1 VRNSFAARTNLVNVW
16 RGKAEGIE
24 RVSGGIYRYY
34 VLGLLMVIYAF
45 NFLDRQIITI
55 LAPSLKADLGL
66 TDAQLGLLFGTAFA
80 LFYAL
85 FGIPLAKLADG
96 WHRVKTIS
104 LGLTFWSG
112 MTALS
117 GFAGNFAQLGA
128 ARVGV
133 GIGEASASPAAY
145 SLLQDYFPRDR
156 RATAL
161 AVYSS
166 GIYVGV
172 GASLI
177 LGGAV
182 IAYWDTHYV
191 EATRP
196 FGLAGWQATFLAFG
210 IPGLLLALLLRLT
223 VREPVR
229 GAIDGLSSPSDPA
242 PFRSVGREFA
252 AMFPPSSMLGIARR
266 ARTIKPLLWNLAVFF
281 GVIAAAILVIAWT
294 DSMLP
299 PERRPALATV
309 AGIDITTN
317 VIQWLAIALGAY
329 CSFSWLQSIRLR
341 DRPTA
346 SLIGN
351 RTFAMLSVG
360 GGLMSYASYGLSPYL
375 YLYAVQTFGV
385 GPEAGFSLGAIL
397 AIAGGLGT
405 IAGGLI
411 ADRAKRIHPA
421 GRLYVVM
428 AAALV
433 AGIMLAFM
441 LTTSSLTL
449 FYVALGVTNFLQIMW
464 LGPVAA
470 SCQDLVLPRMRGAA
484 TAVFFLGTN
493 IIGLGLG
500 PYLVGLVSDAAGD
513 LRFAMLSV
521 LFVLPV
527 TLTLFA
533 LASRNLPALEAS
545 AVERARAA
553 GEPI

>member
-1 VRNSFAARTNLVNVW
+1 MR
-16 RGKAEGIE
+16 
-24 RVSGGIYRYY
+24 GGIYRYY

-104 LGLTFWSG
+104 LGLSFWSG

-117 GFAGNFAQLGA
+117 GFAANFAQLGA

-145 SLLQDYFPRDR
+145 SLLQDYFPREK

-161 AVYSS
+161 AFYSS

-177 LGGAV
+177 FGGAV
-182 IAYWDTHYV
+182 IAYWDTHYTA
-191 EATRP
+191 ATQP

-210 IPGLLLALLLRLT
+210 IPGLLLALLLVLT

-229 GAIDGLSSPSDPA
+229 GAIDGLSSPADPA

-252 AMFPPSSMLGIARR
+252 AMFPPFSMIGLRR
-266 ARTIKPLLWNLAVFF
+266 AGTMKPLLRNLALFA
-281 GVIAAAILVIAWT
+281 GVAVAAVLVIAWT
-294 DSMLP
+294 DGMLP
-299 PERRPALATV
+299 PERRSPLATF
-309 AGIDITTN
+309 AGITITTN
-317 VIQWLAIALGAY
+317 VIQWVAIAIGAY
-329 CSFSWLQSIRLR
+329 CSFSWIQSIRLR

-346 SLIGN
+346 ALIGN
-351 RTFAMLSVG
+351 RTFAMLSIG
-360 GGLMSYASYGLSPYL
+360 GGLMSYASYGLSPFL

-385 GPEAGFSLGAIL
+385 GPEAGYTLGWIL

-405 IAGGLI
+405 IAGGMV
-411 ADRAKRIHPA
+411 ADRAKHYHPA
-421 GRLYVVM
+421 GRLYVVI
-428 AAALV
+428 AAAIAAAVILV
-433 AGIMLAFM
+433 LM

-449 FYVALGVTNFLQIMW
+449 FYLALGLTNFFQIMW

-500 PYLVGLVSDAAGD
+500 PYVVGLVSDVSGD
-513 LRFAMLSV
+513 LGFAMLSV

-527 TLTLFA
+527 TLALFA
-533 LASRNLPALEAS
+533 LASRNVPNLEAS
-545 AVERARAA
+545 ALERARAA
-553 GEPI
+553 GEPV

>member
-1 VRNSFAARTNLVNVW
+1 MTGR
-16 RGKAEGIE
+16 
-24 RVSGGIYRYY
+24 IYRCY

-55 LAPSLKADLGL
+55 LAPALKADLGL

-104 LGLTFWSG
+104 LGLGFWSA
-112 MTALS
+112 MTAVS

-145 SLLQDYFPRDR
+145 SLIQDYFPKHS

-177 LGGAV
+177 FGGAV
-182 IAYWDTHYV
+182 MAYWGTHYTPQT
-191 EATRP
+191 AP

-210 IPGLLLALLLRLT
+210 IPGLLLALLMRLT

-229 GAIDGLSSPSDPA
+229 GAMDGHPA
-242 PFRSVGREFA
+242 PVDARPFRAVAREFA
-252 AMFPPSSMLGIARR
+252 TMVPPFSMIALAR
-266 ARTIKPLLWNLAVFF
+266 AGRAPLLRNLAAFAIV
-281 GVIAAAILVIAWT
+281 VLVAILVTSVT
-294 DSMLP
+294 DALLAPGKRLP
-299 PERRPALATV
+299 LATI
-309 AGIDITTN
+309 AGLTITTN
-317 VIQWLAIALGAY
+317 SVQWTAIALGAY
-329 CSFSWLQSIRLR
+329 CSFSWLQSIRRR
-341 DRPTA
+341 DRPA
-346 SLIGN
+346 AALIGN
-351 RTFAMLSVG
+351 RTFAMLSLG
-360 GGLMSYASYGLSPYL
+360 GGLASYASYGISPFL
-375 YLYAVQTFGV
+375 YLYAATNFGV
-385 GPEAGFSLGAIL
+385 GPEAGFAFGWVL
-397 AIAGGLGT
+397 ALSGGLGT
-405 IAGGLI
+405 VFGGWA
-411 ADRAKRIHPA
+411 ADKARRVHPA
-421 GRLYVVM
+421 GRLRVVI
-428 AAALV
+428 AALV
-433 AGIMLAFM
+433 CSAVIVWFQFH
-441 LTTSSLTL
+441 TTSLRL
-449 FYVALGVTNFLQIMW
+449 FYVLIGASNFLQIMW
-464 LGPVAA
+464 LAPVAA

-500 PYLVGLVSDAAGD
+500 PYMVGLVSDAGGD
-513 LRFAMLSV
+513 LRFALLSV

-527 TLTLFA
+527 TLGLFYA
-533 LASRNLPALEAS
+533 ASRGLPALEAS
-545 AVERARAA
+545 VAERARAA
-553 GEPI
+553 GKPG

>member
-1 VRNSFAARTNLVNVW
+1 
-16 RGKAEGIE
+16 
-24 RVSGGIYRYY
+24 
-34 VLGLLMVIYAF
+34 MVIYAF

-96 WHRVKTIS
+96 WNRVKTIS
-104 LGLTFWSG
+104 LGLSFWSA
-112 MTALS
+112 MTAVS
-117 GFAGNFAQLGA
+117 GFATNFAQLGA

-145 SLLQDYFPRDR
+145 SLIQDYFPREK

-161 AVYSS
+161 ALYSS
-166 GIYVGV
+166 GIYIGV

-182 IAYWDTHYV
+182 IAYWDTHFTP
-191 EATRP
+191 ATRP

-210 IPGLLLALLLRLT
+210 IPGIMLALLLRFT
-223 VREPVR
+223 VREPAR
-229 GAIDGLSSPSDPA
+229 GAIDGLSSPGDPA
-242 PFRSVGREFA
+242 PFRSVASEFA
-252 AMFPPSSMLGIARR
+252 AMFPPFSMMGLARR
-266 ARTIKPLLWNLAVFF
+266 SSTKGPLLRNVAAFAIIAL
-281 GVIAAAILVIAWT
+281 AAAIVIGWT
-294 DSMLP
+294 DGMLP
-299 PERRPALATV
+299 AERRLPLASLF
-309 AGIDITTN
+309 GFSITTN
-317 VIQWLAIALGAY
+317 VVQWAAIGVGAY
-329 CSFSWLQSIRLR
+329 CSFSWIQSIRLR
-341 DRPTA
+341 DRPT
-346 SLIGN
+346 STLLGN
-351 RTFAMLSVG
+351 PTFAMLSVG
-360 GGLMSYASYGLSPYL
+360 GGLMSFVSYGLSPFV

-385 GPEAGFSLGAIL
+385 GPEAGYTLGWIL

-405 IAGGLI
+405 IAGGMLG
-411 ADRAKRIHPA
+411 DRARLLHPA
-421 GRLYVVM
+421 GRLYVVV
-428 AAALV
+428 AAAGV
-433 AGIMLAFM
+433 AGILLLVQ
-441 LTTSSLTL
+441 LTTSSLTT
-449 FYVALGVTNFLQIMW
+449 FYIMLGLVNFLHIMW

-470 SCQDLVLPRMRGAA
+470 TCQDLVLPRMRGAA

-500 PYLVGLVSDAAGD
+500 PYVVGLISDVSGD

-527 TLTLFA
+527 TLALFL
-533 LASRNLPALEAS
+533 LASRKLPLLEAS
-545 AVERARAA
+545 VIERARSA

>member
-1 VRNSFAARTNLVNVW
+1 M
-16 RGKAEGIE
+16 E
-24 RVSGGIYRYY
+24 RVGGGIYRYY
-34 VLGLLMVIYAF
+34 VLGLLMVVYAF

-55 LAPSLKADLGL
+55 LAPSLKADLAL

-104 LGLTFWSG
+104 LGLSFWSG

-145 SLLQDYFPRDR
+145 SLIQDYFPREK

-161 AVYSS
+161 AFYSS
-166 GIYVGV
+166 GIYIGV

-177 LGGAV
+177 FGGAV
-182 IAYWDTHYV
+182 IAYWDTHYT

-210 IPGLLLALLLRLT
+210 IPGLLLALLLFLT
-223 VREPVR
+223 VREPTR
-229 GAIDGLSSPSDPA
+229 GAIDGLSSPGDPA
-242 PFRSVGREFA
+242 PFRSVGRQFG
-252 AMFPPSSMLGIARR
+252 AMFPPFSMIGLARGAASKR
-266 ARTIKPLLWNLAVFF
+266 PLLLNFAALVL
-281 GVIAAAILVIAWT
+281 VSAAAILIIAWT
-294 DSMLP
+294 DAMLP
-299 PERRPALATV
+299 PERRSPLGTF
-309 AGIDITTN
+309 AGISVTTN
-317 VIQWLAIALGAY
+317 VIQWIAIAVGAY

-341 DRPTA
+341 DRPTS
-346 SLIGN
+346 SLMGN

-360 GGLMSYASYGLSPYL
+360 GGLMSYASYGLSPFL

-385 GPEAGFSLGAIL
+385 GPEAGFTLGWIL
-397 AIAGGLGT
+397 AVAGGFGT
-405 IAGGLI
+405 IAGGI
-411 ADRAKRIHPA
+411 VADRAKRVHPA
-421 GRLYVVM
+421 GRLYVVI
-428 AAALV
+428 AAA
-433 AGIMLAFM
+433 ILAAISLGFM

-449 FYVALGVTNFLQIMW
+449 FYLALGITNFLQIMW

-500 PYLVGLVSDAAGD
+500 PYVVGLVSDVSED

-527 TLTLFA
+527 TLAMFVF
-533 LASRNLPALEAS
+533 ASRNLPALETTV
-545 AVERARAA
+545 VERARAA

>member
-1 VRNSFAARTNLVNVW
+1 MD
-16 RGKAEGIE
+16 

-34 VLGLLMVIYAF
+34 VLGLLIVIYAF

-55 LAPSLKADLGL
+55 LAPSLKADLEL

-104 LGLTFWSG
+104 LGLSFWSG

-117 GFAGNFAQLGA
+117 GFATNFVQLGA

-145 SLLQDYFPRDR
+145 SLIQDYFPREK

-161 AVYSS
+161 AFYSS

-177 LGGAV
+177 FGGAV
-182 IAYWDTHYV
+182 IAYWDSHYT

-210 IPGLLLALLLRLT
+210 IPGLLLALLLFLT
-223 VREPVR
+223 VREPKR
-229 GAIDGLSSPSDPA
+229 GEIDGLTSPGDPA
-242 PFRSVGREFA
+242 PFRSVGREFG
-252 AMFPPSSMLGIARR
+252 AMFPPFSMMGLARGAAGR
-266 ARTIKPLLWNLAVFF
+266 GPLARNLLMFV
-281 GVIAAAILVIAWT
+281 GAAAAAALVIAWT
-294 DSMLP
+294 DNFLP
-299 PERRPALATV
+299 PARRSPLGSI
-309 AGIDITTN
+309 AGIVITTN
-317 VIQWLAIALGAY
+317 VIQWVAIAVGAY
-329 CSFSWLQSIRLR
+329 CSFSWFQSIRLR

-346 SLIGN
+346 ALIGN
-351 RTFAMLSVG
+351 RTFAMLSLG
-360 GGLMSYASYGLSPYL
+360 GGLMSFASYGLSPFL
-375 YLYAVQTFGV
+375 YLYAVERFGV
-385 GPEAGFSLGAIL
+385 GPEAGYALGWVL

-405 IAGGLI
+405 IAGGVLG
-411 ADRAKRIHPA
+411 DRARRMHPA
-421 GRLYVVM
+421 GRLYVVI
-428 AAALV
+428 AAAIA
-433 AGIMLAFM
+433 AGIFLIFM
-441 LTTSSLTL
+441 MTTSSLTL
-449 FYVALGVTNFLQIMW
+449 YYLFLGMMSFLQIMW
-464 LGPVAA
+464 LGPTAA
-470 SCQDLVLPRMRGAA
+470 SCQDLVVPRMRGAA

-500 PYLVGLVSDAAGD
+500 PYIVGLVSDVSGD

-527 TLTLFA
+527 TLAMFFF
-533 LASRNLPALEAS
+533 ASRSFPSLEAS
-545 AVERARAA
+545 AVDRARAA
-553 GEPI
+553 GETV

>member
-1 VRNSFAARTNLVNVW
+1 MLDVR
-16 RGKAEGIE
+16 
-24 RVSGGIYRYY
+24 GGIYRYY

-85 FGIPLAKLADG
+85 FGIPLSKLADG

-104 LGLTFWSG
+104 LGLSFWSG

-117 GFAGNFAQLGA
+117 GFSANFAQLGT

-145 SLLQDYFPRDR
+145 SLLQDYFPRER

-161 AVYSS
+161 AFYSS
-166 GIYVGV
+166 GIYIGV

-182 IAYWDTHYV
+182 IAYWDTHYT

-196 FGLAGWQATFLAFG
+196 LGLAGWQATFLAFG
-210 IPGLLLALLLRLT
+210 IPGLLLALLLLLT
-223 VREPVR
+223 VREPAR
-229 GAIDGLSSPSDPA
+229 GAMDGIAGQGDPA

-252 AMFPPSSMLGIARR
+252 AMFPPFSMIGLARSASR
-266 ARTIKPLLWNLAVFF
+266 KPLVRNLAAFV
-281 GVIAAAILVIAWT
+281 VIIGAAVLAIAWT
-294 DSMLP
+294 DGMLP
-299 PERRPALATV
+299 AHRRSPLTSVGGITV
-309 AGIDITTN
+309 TTN
-317 VIQWLAIALGAY
+317 VIQWIAVAIGAY
-329 CSFSWLQSIRLR
+329 CSLSWLQSIRLR
-341 DRPTA
+341 DRPTSA
-346 SLIGN
+346 LIGN

-360 GGLMSYASYGLSPYL
+360 GGLMSFSSYGLSPFL

-385 GPEAGFSLGAIL
+385 GPEAGYSLGWIL
-397 AIAGGLGT
+397 AVAGGLGT
-405 IAGGLI
+405 VAGGVFG
-411 ADRAKRIHPA
+411 DRARRAHPA
-421 GRLYVVM
+421 GRLYVVI
-428 AAALV
+428 AAASLAAFALV
-433 AGIMLAFM
+433 LMM
-441 LTTSSLTL
+441 TTSSLSI
-449 FYVALGVTNFLQIMW
+449 FYLALGITNFLQIMW
-464 LGPVAA
+464 LGPIAA

-500 PYLVGLVSDAAGD
+500 PYVVGLISDVSGD

-527 TLTLFA
+527 TLALFI
-533 LASRNLPALEAS
+533 LASRSFPAMEAS
-545 AVERARAA
+545 AMERARAA
-553 GEPI
+553 GEPV

>member
-1 VRNSFAARTNLVNVW
+1 MRSAFEKK
-16 RGKAEGIE
+16 G
-24 RVSGGIYRYY
+24 SGVGSGIYRYY
-34 VLGLLMVIYAF
+34 VLGLLTVIYAF

-55 LAPSLKADLGL
+55 LAPSLQAELGL
-66 TDAQLGLLFGTAFA
+66 SDAQLGLLFGTAFA

-96 WHRVKTIS
+96 WSRVKTITWG
-104 LGLTFWSG
+104 LGFWSG

-117 GFAGNFAQLGA
+117 GFASNFTQLAA

-145 SLLQDYFPRDR
+145 SLLQDYFPREK

-177 LGGAV
+177 FGGAV
-182 IAYWDTHYV
+182 VAYWAANYT

-210 IPGLLLALLLRLT
+210 IPGLLLALLFYLT

-229 GAIDGLSSPSDPA
+229 GAIDGLPSPGEPR
-242 PFRSVGREFA
+242 PFRAAGREMG
-252 AMFPPSSMLGIARR
+252 AMFPPFSMIGLARSG
-266 ARTIKPLLWNLAVFF
+266 ARGALTANVICLAAC
-281 GVIAAAILVIAWT
+281 IAAAAVIIAWT
-294 DSMLP
+294 DSLLP
-299 PERRPALATV
+299 PARRAPIGTIGGFTV
-309 AGIDITTN
+309 TTN
-317 VIQWLAIALGAY
+317 VVQWVAIAIAGY

-346 SLIGN
+346 ELLGN
-351 RTFAMLSVG
+351 RTFLMLSLG
-360 GGLMSYASYGLSPYL
+360 AGLTSFSSYGLSPFIVS
-375 YLYAVQTFGV
+375 YAVQSFGV
-385 GPEAGFSLGAIL
+385 GPESGFTLGVVL

-405 IAGGLI
+405 VLGGVFG
-411 ADRAKRIHPA
+411 DMAKRAHPA
-421 GRLYVVM
+421 GRLY
-428 AAALV
+428 LV
-433 AGIMLAFM
+433 IVASLASAGFLVLMM
-441 LTTSSLTL
+441 TTSDFTVYYL
-449 FYVALGVTNFLQIMW
+449 ALGATTFVQIMW

-500 PYLVGLVSDAAGD
+500 PYVTGLVSDVTGN
-513 LRFAMLSV
+513 RQFAMLSV

-527 TLTLFA
+527 SLTLFF
-533 LASRNLPALEAS
+533 LAARRLPRMEAT

-553 GEPI
+553 GEKI

>member
-1 VRNSFAARTNLVNVW
+1 M
-16 RGKAEGIE
+16 E

-66 TDAQLGLLFGTAFA
+66 SDAQLGLLFGTAFA

-96 WHRVKTIS
+96 WNRVKTIS
-104 LGLTFWSG
+104 LGLSVWSG

-117 GFAGNFAQLGA
+117 GFATNFTQLGT

-145 SLLQDYFPRDR
+145 SLLQDYFPREK

-161 AVYSS
+161 AFYSS
-166 GIYVGV
+166 GIYIGV

-182 IAYWDTHYV
+182 IAYWDTNYT

-210 IPGLLLALLLRLT
+210 IPGLLLALLMYLT
-223 VREPVR
+223 VREPPR
-229 GAIDGLSSPSDPA
+229 GAMEGLDSPGDPT
-242 PFRSVGREFA
+242 PFRSVGRDFG
-252 AMFPPSSMLGIARR
+252 AMFPPFSMIGLARAPR
-266 ARTIKPLLWNLAVFF
+266 RGPLVTNLV
-281 GVIAAAILVIAWT
+281 GLVGCIAAAVALIWWT
-294 DSMLP
+294 DGLLP
-299 PERRPALATV
+299 PARRSPIAEVGGFT
-309 AGIDITTN
+309 ITTN
-317 VIQWLAIALGAY
+317 VVQWVAIAIGAY
-329 CSFSWLQSIRLR
+329 CSMSWLQSIRLR

-346 SLIGN
+346 ALIGN
-351 RTFAMLSVG
+351 PTFAALSVA
-360 GGLMSYASYGLSPYL
+360 GGLMSFASYGISPFL
-375 YLYAVQTFGV
+375 YLYAAQTFGV
-385 GPEAGFSLGAIL
+385 GPEAGYMLGWIL

-405 IAGGLI
+405 VAGGLLGD
-411 ADRAKRIHPA
+411 AARRMHPA
-421 GRLYVVM
+421 GRIYLVLF
-428 AAALV
+428 AAVSGSCALV
-433 AGIMLAFM
+433 LMM
-441 LTTSSLTL
+441 TTSSLGI
-449 FYVALGVTNFLQIMW
+449 YYLGLGFTSFLSIMW

-470 SCQDLVLPRMRGAA
+470 SSQDLVLPRMRGAA

-500 PYLVGLVSDAAGD
+500 PYMVGLVSDGTGD

-521 LFVLPV
+521 LFVLPI
-527 TLTLFA
+527 TIA
-533 LASRNLPALEAS
+533 LLVYASRTLPAREVGAI
-545 AVERARAA
+545 ERARSA

>member
-1 VRNSFAARTNLVNVW
+1 MP
-16 RGKAEGIE
+16 
-24 RVSGGIYRYY
+24 GGFYRYY
-34 VLGLLMVIYAF
+34 VLALLMVIYAF
-45 NFLDRQIITI
+45 NFLDRQVITI
-55 LAPSLKADLGL
+55 LAPSLKTDLGL
-66 TDAQLGLLFGTAFA
+66 SDAQLGLLFGTAFA

-104 LGLTFWSG
+104 LGLSFWSG

-145 SLLQDYFPRDR
+145 SLLQDYFPREK

-161 AVYSS
+161 ACYSA
-166 GIYVGV
+166 GIYIGV

-177 LGGAV
+177 FGGAV
-182 IAYWDTHYV
+182 IAYWDSRYTP
-191 EATRP
+191 ATQP

-210 IPGLLLALLLRLT
+210 IPGLLLALLTWLT

-229 GAIDGLSSPSDPA
+229 GAIDGTPTAGDPR
-242 PFRSVGREFA
+242 PFAAVARELG
-252 AMFPPSSMLGIARR
+252 AMFPPTSMTGLARK
-266 ARTIKPLLWNLAVFF
+266 AATTGPLIRNIVMLI
-281 GVIAAAILVIAWT
+281 GCIIAAALIIAWT
-294 DSMLP
+294 DGLLP
-299 PERRPALATV
+299 SERRPAI
-309 AGIDITTN
+309 GRIGGFEITTN
-317 VIQWLAIALGAY
+317 VVQWAAIAIGAY

-346 SLIGN
+346 RLIAN
-351 RTFAMLSVG
+351 PTFAMLSVG
-360 GGLMSYASYGLSPYL
+360 GGLMSYASYGLSPFL
-375 YLYAVQTFGV
+375 YLYAVQSFGV
-385 GPEAGFSLGAIL
+385 GPEAGYTLGWIL

-405 IAGGLI
+405 IAGGVVS
-411 ADRAKRIHPA
+411 DRARRLHPA
-421 GRLYVVM
+421 GRLYVVIG
-428 AAALV
+428 AASLSAVL
-433 AGIMLAFM
+433 LYFM
-441 LTTSSLTL
+441 LNTPSLTL
-449 FYVALGVTNFLQIMW
+449 FYALLGASNFLSIMW
-464 LGPVAA
+464 LGPIAA

-500 PYLVGLVSDAAGD
+500 PYVVGLVSDVTQD

-527 TLTLFA
+527 TLTLFF
-533 LASRNLPALEAS
+533 LASRNLPGLEAS
-545 AVERARAA
+545 VTERAREA
-553 GEPI
+553 GEPV